1 MIKAKK
7 SLGQNFLIDKN
18 IIDKIVNLIVI
29 KNKSI
34 LEIGPGTGNLTKN
47 IIKKQPKKILLIE
60 KDNRF
65 IELLNQN
72 SNPIIKIINQDVLK
86 IDENKLDD
94 DILTVFGNLPYNI
107 STELLCKWILNIN
120 DKKFW
125 FDYLVLMFQKEV
137 ADRIL
142 AQFNSKFY
150 GRLSILTNWKLKV
163 KKICDVKPSS
173 FSPKPKIDS
182 SILLFQPKTNF
193 FQFKNAKN
201 LEKLTRVF
209 FMHRRKMLKKPYKIL
224 FNDNLEVAN
233 KLKINLNLRPQNL
246 NFETYFKLT
255 KEYENLRS

>member
-7 SLGQNFLIDKN
+7 SLGQNFLIDQN